1 VTCAQTGSQEVG
13 RGRSHRPGPRGKLS
27 PDAPRRGD
35 SDAPRRGDSD
45 GLSPLQSISSVML
58 NSGHGVHMPRHM
70 SPST

>member
-1 VTCAQTGSQEVG
+1 MSCAQTGSQEVG

-27 PDAPRRGD
+27 P
-35 SDAPRRGDSD
+35 DAPRRGDSD